1 VSQMEDIL
9 ELYTQPTDPAHP
21 LVCMDELSKHLRGDV
36 REPLPTAPGQPAR
49 IDSEYER
56 HGVSN
61 LFLAFAPLLAWRDV
75 SVTARRTQV
84 DWAHY
89 VQGLVDVHFPDAEW
103 ITLVVDNLN
112 THTLASLYVAFEPA
126 EARRIARKLDLHYT
140 PKHGSWLNMA
150 EIEFSA
156 LSRQCLDRR
165 LSDAETLKSEVAAWV
180 TARNAHG
187 MTVDW
192 RFTAE
197 DARIKLKHLYPQI
210 QS

>member
-1 VSQMEDIL
+1 MEDIL
-9 ELYTQPTDPAHP
+9 ELYTQPADPAHP
-21 LVCMDELSKHLRGDV
+21 LVCLDELSKQLLGDV
-36 REPLPTAPGQPAR
+36 REPLPVAPGQPAR
-49 IDSEYER
+49 IDSEYTR

-61 LFLAFAPLLAWRDV
+61 LFLAFAPLRAWRDV
-75 SVTARRTQV
+75 AVTARRTQV

-89 VQGLVDVHFPDAEW
+89 VRELVDVHFPDAEW

-126 EARRIARKLDLHYT
+126 EARRIARRLNLHYT

-165 LSDAETLKSEVAAWV
+165 ISDMEALKREVAAWV
-180 TARNAHG
+180 TARNAHAT
-187 MTVDW
+187 TVDW
-192 RFTAE
+192 RFTTD